1 MNQTI
6 LTEEGLVKL
15 KECYRVLKEDKLPEA
30 IKQMKKAQEDNNC
43 DISENNEYLDACAE
57 LNRIESKMSE
67 LKDKFNNLRVV
78 KKEDLKDDGKIKF
91 GCTVKLLKVETEE
104 IMEFKIVGTEES
116 DIKQG
121 LLSYQAP
128 IAKEMISLEEGEYFD
143 YQNTEY
149 EILKVSII

>member
-1 MNQTI
+1 
-6 LTEEGLVKL
+6 
-15 KECYRVLKEDKLPEA
+15 
-30 IKQMKKAQEDNNC
+30 
-43 DISENNEYLDACAE
+43 
-57 LNRIESKMSE
+57 
-67 LKDKFNNLRVV
+67 
-78 KKEDLKDDGKIKF
+78 
-91 GCTVKLLKVETEE
+91 
-104 IMEFKIVGTEES
+104 MEFNIVGTEES